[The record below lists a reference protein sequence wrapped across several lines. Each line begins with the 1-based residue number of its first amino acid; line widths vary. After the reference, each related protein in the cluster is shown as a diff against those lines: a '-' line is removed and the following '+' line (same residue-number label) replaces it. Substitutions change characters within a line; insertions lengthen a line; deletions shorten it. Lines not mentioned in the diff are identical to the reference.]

1 MGMENNAK
9 DKRLV
14 VAAVSVN
21 SAVERAV
28 RRGVAVAA
36 SRFGWTLET
45 IDPALPGLD
54 FALFA
59 QLLSQADGVVVRLRA
74 SWEKV
79 RPLLRPGTP
88 VVGIDILPQHG
99 SGLWAMV
106 NPENVK
112 IGAMAADELLAAHLR
127 CYAFVPALPK
137 MPWDDARGKGFL
149 ERVRA
154 AGGDARRYE
163 PRSVWTCAAERDEL
177 ARWLSQLPRPFG
189 LFARNDLLAKFA
201 LGACKSAGIDVP
213 GEASVIGADD
223 DESICL
229 YSTPTLSSVRI
240 DHEGGGR
247 RAAEALRGFFGKT
260 QPQRAASLR
269 FGPYGIAHRASTG
282 ATAHG
287 ADLRLSAGLN
297 FIASHADNPLLGVQ
311 DVAVAMGT
319 CRRQAE
325 RLFSSTGMTI
335 RQHIEQIRLSRVK
348 ELLSTTDMTLGQIAS
363 KCGFSSQIYLSG
375 IFRKR
380 LGIPPGE
387 WRKRQNRAK

>member
-1 MGMENNAK
+1 MENKGK

-14 VAAVSVN
+14 VAVVPVN

-28 RRGVAVAA
+28 LRGVAVAA
-36 SRFGWTLET
+36 ARFGWTLET
-45 IDPALPGLD
+45 IDPSLPGID

-59 QLLSQADGVVVRLRA
+59 QLLSQADGVVVRLRE

-79 RPLLRPGTP
+79 RPLLRPDTP
-88 VVGIDILPQHG
+88 VVGIDIQPQCS
-99 SGLWAMV
+99 SGLWATV

-127 CYAFVPALPK
+127 CYAFVPALP
-137 MPWDDARGKGFL
+137 MVPWGDARGKGFL
-149 ERVRA
+149 DRVRA
-154 AGGDARRYE
+154 SGGDARRYE
-163 PRSVWTCAAERDEL
+163 PHSVWTCAAELGEL
-177 ARWLSQLPRPFG
+177 SRWLSQLPRPFG

-213 GEASVIGADD
+213 GEASIIGADD
-223 DESICL
+223 DESVCL

-247 RAAEALRGFFGKT
+247 RAAEALRGFFGK
-260 QPQRAASLR
+260 PRPSKAASLR
-269 FGPYGIAHRASTG
+269 FGPYGVAHRASTG

-287 ADLRLSAGLN
+287 ADIRLAAGLD
-297 FIASHADNPLLGVQ
+297 FIAGHADNPFLGVE
-311 DVAVAMGT
+311 DVAVAMGI

-325 RLFSSTGMTI
+325 RLFSATGGTI
-335 RQHIEQIRLSRVK
+335 RQHIEQTRLSRVK
-348 ELLSTTDMTLGQIAS
+348 ELLSSTDMTLGQVAS

-375 IFRKR
+375 VFRKR
-380 LGIPPGE
+380 LGISPGE
-387 WRKRQNRAK
+387 WRRRQKSGQ

>member
-1 MGMENNAK
+1 MENNVK

-14 VAAVSVN
+14 VAVVPVN

-28 RRGVAVAA
+28 LRGVAVAA
-36 SRFGWTLET
+36 ARFGWTLET
-45 IDPALPGLD
+45 IDPSLPGID

-59 QLLSQADGVVVRLRA
+59 QLLSQADGVVVRLRE

-79 RPLLRPGTP
+79 RPMLRPDAP
-88 VVGIDILPQHG
+88 VVGIDIPPQSS
-99 SGLWAMV
+99 SGLWATV

-127 CYAFVPALPK
+127 CYAFVPALP
-137 MPWDDARGKGFL
+137 MVPWGDARGKGFL
-149 ERVRA
+149 DRVRA

-163 PRSVWTCAAERDEL
+163 PHSVWTCAAELGEL
-177 ARWLSQLPRPFG
+177 SRWLAQLPRPFG

-213 GEASVIGADD
+213 GEASIIGADD

-260 QPQRAASLR
+260 QPQRAAALR

-282 ATAHG
+282 AIAHG
-287 ADLRLSAGLN
+287 SDLRLSAGLN

-325 RLFSSTGMTI
+325 RLFTSTGMTI
-335 RQHIEQIRLSRVK
+335 RQHIEQTRLSRVK
-348 ELLSTTDMTLGQIAS
+348 ELLSTTEMTLGQIAS
-363 KCGFSSQIYLSG
+363 ECGFSSQIYLSG
-375 IFRKR
+375 LFRKR

-387 WRKRQNRAK
+387 WRKQQKSAN

>member
-1 MGMENNAK
+1 MGMENYAK

-28 RRGVAVAA
+28 LRGVAVAA

-45 IDPALPGLD
+45 IDPSLPGID

-59 QLLSQADGVVVRLRA
+59 QLLSQADCVVVRLRA

-79 RPLLRPGTP
+79 RPLLRPDTP

-137 MPWDDARGKGFL
+137 MPWDDARGRGFL

-213 GEASVIGADD
+213 GEASIIGADD

-229 YSTPTLSSVRI
+229 YSTPTRSSVRI

-247 RAAEALRGFFGKT
+247 RAADTDGRHGTVAAYGRRG
-260 QPQRAASLR
+260 
-269 FGPYGIAHRASTG
+269 
-282 ATAHG
+282 
-287 ADLRLSAGLN
+287 AG
-297 FIASHADNPLLGVQ
+297 HAGD
-311 DVAVAMGT
+311 
-319 CRRQAE
+319 CRRRSRRHM
-325 RLFSSTGMTI
+325 RLFSERTGCI
-335 RQHIEQIRLSRVK
+335 RVFCARIERGGDTHALPGSGRHGGEVTERVLPAQKAK
-348 ELLSTTDMTLGQIAS
+348 ENLH
-363 KCGFSSQIYLSG
+363 
-375 IFRKR
+375 R
-380 LGIPPGE
+380 
-387 WRKRQNRAK
+387 